1 MIINPIKTI
10 SMKKTLIL
18 FSLLLAGAAVNFSFA
33 QTGTPASTEP
43 AKANPALTKAE
54 IMPAFPGGE
63 EKLYKFLSD
72 NIQYPKEALDNKK
85 EGTVYVAFV
94 VSETG
99 KISDVHMVKRMAYG
113 MDHEAMRVVRMMP
126 DWVPGKQ
133 DGKAVAVQYTLPVKF
148 SLGNTKTK

>member
-1 MIINPIKTI
+1 
-10 SMKKTLIL
+10 MKKTLIL

-33 QTGTPASTEP
+33 QTGTPASVEP

-54 IMPAFPGGE
+54 IMPTFPGGE

-72 NIQYPKEALDNKK
+72 NIQYPKEALDSKK

-148 SLGNTKTK
+148 ALGNTQTK